1 MASGNKFNTTVQS
14 FVNGGNLNLT
24 SDTAKLMLTNT
35 APVATNTTY
44 SSISANELASGGGYT
59 TGGATISSP
68 TSTNSGGTQTISGT
82 VASPTWTGS
91 GGGMGPFRY
100 VVWYDVTA
108 SGQLMGWWD
117 YGSSITLAS
126 GQTFTFTIASGLATI
141 Q

>member
-1 MASGNKFNTTVQS
+1 MAAGNKFNTTVQA

-24 SDTAKLMLTNT
+24 SDTQKLLLTNT

-68 TSTNSGGTQTISGT
+68 TSTNSGGVQTISGT
-82 VASPTWTGS
+82 IASPTWTGS
-91 GGGMGPFRY
+91 GSGMGPFRY
-100 VVWYDVTA
+100 VVWYDVTT
-108 SGQLMGWWD
+108 GQLMGWWD
-117 YGSSITLAS
+117 YGSSISLSS
-126 GQTFTFTIASGLATI
+126 GQTFTVTIASGLATI

>member
-24 SDTAKLMLTNT
+24 SDTQKIMLTNT

-59 TGGATISSP
+59 TGGVTITSPSS
-68 TSTNSGGTQTISGT
+68 NNASGVQTISGT
-82 VASPTWTGS
+82 IASPTWTGS

-108 SGQLMGWWD
+108 S
-117 YGSSITLAS
+117 
-126 GQTFTFTIASGLATI
+126 
-141 Q
+141 